1 MDKRVASADQTIYQ
15 ALAKAFAA
23 EGVDTHFLLTGH
35 GQMHWAIALSEMQ
48 GVKTFTARHEH
59 AAVAMATGYYFA
71 TGKVGVASTT
81 CGPGFTQIMTALTSA
96 AQAHVPLV
104 VFTADAPL
112 GELWYNQTSDQA
124 SLA

>member
-1 MDKRVASADQTIYQ
+1 MPTC
-15 ALAKAFAA
+15 
-23 EGVDTHFLLTGH
+23 TGRRRWPSCP
-35 GQMHWAIALSEMQ
+35 GGRW
-48 GVKTFTARHEH
+48 GPPRHEH
-59 AAVAMATGYYFA
+59 CAVAMADGYARA

-112 GELWYNQTSDQA
+112 GQRWYNQTSDQA
-124 SLA
+124 SLTKATGAHFVAAHSPALMMDYVQEAFYVA